1 MAPKLLRKHAARRLW
16 AGEGECVRRLTIL
29 ALILGLGVPS
39 LALADTITEED
50 PEVLFIGTGTGT
62 PCAGG
67 GCPLYGNEVNGIGA
81 TLLSIHE
88 NGAGQPPLT
97 NPLLLIIGVP
107 NDSSGS
113 AAPDIS
119 SVSPLGAGDLGG
131 DKTYYKGSWDTT
143 TGFGGTFTSSSGG
156 SVYSFLGLVFPASPS
171 ESFANWSSAEQY
183 VTGITSAGFGIYVYT
198 LNNTGISGGSTIDIS
213 FASSLPVGTFV
224 VAYGCSQVASDGSC
238 RPMGK
243 VFGTPFT
250 QSGLVITPEADA
262 LALLAF
268 GLVFVGIV
276 LRGRRHSLS
285 V

>member
-1 MAPKLLRKHAARRLW
+1 MRRLLMLPL
-16 AGEGECVRRLTIL
+16 VL
-29 ALILGLGVPS
+29 ALGFPS

-50 PEVLFIGTGTGT
+50 PEVLFIGTGIGT

-67 GCPLYGNEVNGIGA
+67 GCPLYGNEVNGIGVS
-81 TLLSIHE
+81 LLSIHE
-88 NGAGQPPLT
+88 NGAGQPPLV

-107 NDSSGS
+107 NPSGGFI
-113 AAPDIS
+113 APGID
-119 SVSPLGAGDLGG
+119 SVSAGTGQLGG
-131 DKTYYKGSWDTT
+131 ANAYMGTWNTS

-156 SVYSFLGLVFPASPS
+156 SVYSFLGLVFPASAS

-183 VTGITSAGFGIYVYT
+183 VTGITPAGFGIYVYT
-198 LNNTGISGGSTIDIS
+198 LNDTGISGGSTIDIS

-250 QSGLVITPEADA
+250 QSGLVITPEADT

-268 GLVFVGIV
+268 GLVFVGIA
-276 LRGRRHSLS
+276 LRGRRRSLP

>member
-1 MAPKLLRKHAARRLW
+1 M
-16 AGEGECVRRLTIL
+16 RRLTIL
-29 ALILGLGVPS
+29 ALIVGLGVPS
-39 LALADTITEED
+39 LALADTITAQD

-67 GCPLYGNEVNGIGA
+67 GCPLYGNEVNGIGVS
-81 TLLSIHE
+81 LLSIHE
-88 NGAGQPPLT
+88 NGVGQPPLI

-107 NDSSGS
+107 NAPSGF

-119 SVSPLGAGDLGG
+119 SVSSGTGQLGG
-131 DKTYYKGSWDTT
+131 ASAYMGSWDPT

-156 SVYSFLGLVFPASPS
+156 SVYSFLGLVFPASAS

-183 VTGITSAGFGIYVYT
+183 VTGITPTGFGIYVYT
-198 LNNTGISGGSTIDIS
+198 LMNTGISGGSTIDIS
-213 FASSLPVGTFV
+213 FASPLPVGTFV

-238 RPMGK
+238 SPMGN

>member
-1 MAPKLLRKHAARRLW
+1 MAPKLLYVQADRRLW
-16 AGEGECVRRLTIL
+16 ASKGECVRRLTIL
-29 ALILGLGVPS
+29 ALILGLGFPS

-97 NPLLLIIGVP
+97 NPQLLIIGVP
-107 NDSSGS
+107 DAPSGF
-113 AAPDIS
+113 AAPDVS
-119 SVSPLGAGDLGG
+119 SVSSGTGDLGG
-131 DKTYYKGSWDTT
+131 TQTYYKGIWDTT

-171 ESFANWSSAEQY
+171 ESFANWSAAEQY
-183 VTGITSAGFGIYVYT
+183 VTGITPTGFGIYVYT
-198 LNNTGISGGSTIDIS
+198 LMDTGISGGSTIDIS

-262 LALLAF
+262 LTLLAF
-268 GLVFVGIV
+268 GLVFVGIA
-276 LRGRRHSLS
+276 LRGRRRSLS

>member
-1 MAPKLLRKHAARRLW
+1 M
-16 AGEGECVRRLTIL
+16 RRLTIL
-29 ALILGLGVPS
+29 ALILGLGVSS

-67 GCPLYGNEVNGIGA
+67 GCPLYGNEVNGIGVS
-81 TLLSIHE
+81 LLSIHE
-88 NGAGQPPLT
+88 NGDGQPQLLS
-97 NPLLLIIGVP
+97 PLLLIIGVP
-107 NDSSGS
+107 NAPSGS
-113 AAPDIS
+113 AAPGIS
-119 SVSPLGAGDLGG
+119 SVSPLGTGQLGG
-131 DKTYYKGSWDTT
+131 PSGADAYMGRWGFT

-171 ESFANWSSAEQY
+171 ESFANWSAAEQY
-183 VTGITSAGFGIYVYT
+183 VTGITPTGFGIYVYT
-198 LNNTGISGGSTIDIS
+198 LMDTGISGGSTIDIS

-262 LALLAF
+262 LTLLAF
-268 GLVFVGIV
+268 GLVFVGIA
-276 LRGRRHSLS
+276 LRGRRRSLS